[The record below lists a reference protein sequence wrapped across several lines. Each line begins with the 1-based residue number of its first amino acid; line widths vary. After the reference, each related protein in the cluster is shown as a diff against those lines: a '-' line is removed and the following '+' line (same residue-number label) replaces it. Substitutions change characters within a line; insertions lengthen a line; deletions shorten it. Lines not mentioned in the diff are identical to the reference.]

1 MDLKIILLKFLI
13 YKMAQEESWVRPVT
27 TNGKYVNALL
37 KNIHHWNSLEDLKL
51 KIMLINEALDIPYEK
66 NEELEKLKIKKLQE
80 LYEDIDYE
88 LLPDYYKR
96 NKDIIM
102 TWAKGPNL
110 DIEQV
115 DCNLIDK
122 DVVLKFIDYSN
133 IYVPN
138 DIPNKFKKDK
148 DVILSLLGNAF
159 TSMGFYDDACEWM
172 DISLENAHRAID
184 DIIATWKLLE
194 KMVAS
199 GIDVER
205 YINKWGVKLHEWVN
219 SCT

>member
-1 MDLKIILLKFLI
+1 
-13 YKMAQEESWVRPVT
+13 
-27 TNGKYVNALL
+27 
-37 KNIHHWNSLEDLKL
+37 
-51 KIMLINEALDIPYEK
+51 MLINEALDIPYEK

-80 LYEDIDYE
+80 LCSDIDYE

-102 TWAKGPNL
+102 SWAESPNL
-110 DIEQV
+110 DLEDL

-159 TSMGFYDDACEWM
+159 TSMGFYDDACIWM
-172 DISLENAHRAID
+172 DDELKKDKEFIMELIKKKFIHYDTFIKEISSHFKSDKDIILAFLQNVHTWNFEDAYKTLHDWID
-184 DIIATWKLLE
+184 DTVKEDKEFMKIVMDYE
-194 KMVAS
+194 KKVR
-199 GIDVER
+199 DEYPYVF
-205 YINKWGVKLHEWVN
+205 KK
-219 SCT
+219 